1 MKKIFLFVATFF
13 AFCIFGGIA
22 VEAKDYS
29 TYDYI
34 TIEDGATYYE
44 SSEEF
49 GSGRYA
55 FVGSSNP
62 YTPQP
67 CIAYIDGYSFLD
79 YKGNIITSYYSQSEK
94 NIVIPDIPE
103 NCVKTFVHFKTN
115 QYRNGWTDIGNVN
128 VNEPISSSVE
138 KLVEDIE
145 DEVAESTA
153 DAKTA
158 VVIDCSG
165 SMSDNQKAV
174 VNQLENINFNPH
186 TKITVFANTAKEI
199 TTADLVDFENKYWDD
214 AFGIGAGTNLEDALA
229 FVVSDHSIKKVLLI
243 SDLEALLFEPDTF
256 SATYISE
263 FKIYDPGDSL
273 EDTQNLKIF
282 KASYPNADIE
292 RLKIE

>member
-22 VEAKDYS
+22 VEAKDYT

-94 NIVIPDIPE
+94 NIIIPDIPE
-103 NCVKTFVHFKTN
+103 NCVKTFVHFKTD

-153 DAKTA
+153 DAKN
-158 VVIDCSG
+158 CCC
-165 SMSDNQKAV
+165 N
-174 VNQLENINFNPH
+174 
-186 TKITVFANTAKEI
+186 
-199 TTADLVDFENKYWDD
+199 W
-214 AFGIGAGTNLEDALA
+214 
-229 FVVSDHSIKKVLLI
+229 LLG
-243 SDLEALLFEPDTF
+243 
-256 SATYISE
+256 
-263 FKIYDPGDSL
+263 KHV
-273 EDTQNLKIF
+273 
-282 KASYPNADIE
+282 
-292 RLKIE
+292 R